1 MSMSLKM
8 SLMAAAFV
16 ATSAASASAADAEL
30 AYESGRFAEALALF
44 EERGLEGDVQ
54 AQELVGMMYLFGPA
68 LFGNDV
74 AADPARAANWL
85 RAAALNGSAKGQFV
99 LAQMYR
105 TGVGVPANAARAAAL
120 LGDATGKI
128 ASADT
133 IITAKR

>member
-1 MSMSLKM
+1 MSLKM

-16 ATSAASASAADAEL
+16 ATNSASVSAADANL
-30 AYESGRFAEALALF
+30 AHPTGPFSEALALF

-74 AADPARAANWL
+74 TADPARAANWF

-105 TGVGVPANAARAAAL
+105 TGVGVPANAARAEAL
-120 LGDATGKI
+120 LAEVTGRSVSTAT
-128 ASADT
+128 T
-133 IITAKR
+133 MTARR

>member
-16 ATSAASASAADAEL
+16 ATSAASASATDAES
-30 AYESGRFAEALALF
+30 AYESGRYAEALALF
-44 EERGLEGDVQ
+44 EERGLEGDVR
-54 AQELVGMMYLFGPA
+54 AQEVVGMMYLFGPA

-74 AADPARAANWL
+74 TADPARAANWL
-85 RAAALNGSAKGQFV
+85 RAAALNGSASGQFV

-105 TGVGVPANAARAAAL
+105 NGVGVPASAARAAAL
-120 LGDATGKI
+120 MGEATGRI
-128 ASADT
+128 ASTDT